1 MDGDITWPEKSR
13 ELQMYCMDSTYWND
27 FKFRDDDIIIATWGK
42 SGTTWVQQIVAQFI
56 FKGQTV
62 GLPVGDMSMWVD
74 FRLPPLEVKE
84 PLLEAQEHRRFLK
97 THLPVDALVF
107 SPQAKYIYVGR
118 DGRDSVWSTHNHHV
132 NMLDWV
138 YEALEELP
146 DMGPVIQR
154 PTGGDMREYF
164 HDWFNRE
171 GYPFWPFWENVRA
184 WWAVRDLPNVMMLH
198 YQNLKNGMEGEMRK
212 VGEFLECEL
221 DEDKWEEMVLHCTF
235 DYMKHNAK
243 ESAPLQGSLWAGGA
257 KTFVNKGTNDRWR
270 DTLTAEDVDM
280 YEARALEELGAG
292 CAKWL
297 ATGEM

>member
-56 FKGQTV
+56 FEGQTV

-198 YQNLKNGMEGEMRK
+198 YQNLKNDMEGEMRK
-212 VGEFLECEL
+212 VGEFLECEV

>member
-198 YQNLKNGMEGEMRK
+198 YQNLKNDMEGEMRK
-212 VGEFLECEL
+212 VGEFLECGGRGQMGR
-221 DEDKWEEMVLHCTF
+221 DGAALHLRL
-235 DYMKHNAK
+235 H
-243 ESAPLQGSLWAGGA
+243 
-257 KTFVNKGTNDRWR
+257 
-270 DTLTAEDVDM
+270 
-280 YEARALEELGAG
+280 EA
-292 CAKWL
+292 
-297 ATGEM
+297 

>member
-74 FRLPPLEVKE
+74 FRLPPLEVKK

-107 SPQAKYIYVGR
+107 SPNAKYIYVGR

-146 DMGPVIQR
+146 DMGPVIQK
-154 PTGGDMREYF
+154 PTTDDMREYF

-198 YQNLKNGMEGEMRK
+198 YQNLKNDMEGEMRK
-212 VGEFLECEL
+212 LGEFLECEV
-221 DEDKWEEMVLHCTF
+221 DESKWEEMVLHCTF
-235 DYMKHNAK
+235 DYMKHNAQ

-257 KTFVNKGTNDRWR
+257 ETFVNKGTNGRWR
-270 DTLTAEDVDM
+270 DTLTEEDVAM
-280 YEARALEELGAG
+280 YETRADEELGAD